1 MSACL
6 ISDLHLQA
14 ERPDLTFAF
23 EKFVKDKASSYES
36 LYILGDLF
44 EAWIGDDFDNEFIIH
59 VKKILRDLTL
69 LEVNLYLM
77 HGNRDFLLGESFC
90 EDVGATLLDD
100 PTIVNIC
107 NKEILLMHGDTLC
120 IDDVDYQTFRSVV
133 RDKKW
138 KESFLKKDINERIEV
153 AKSLR
158 NVSKIENKDKTFEIM
173 DVNQIAVNDAFQK
186 NNVTLLIHGHTHRPQ
201 EHDEVYGRRIVLG
214 DWDKDLWYLTIK
226 KGKIDLIKEAI

>member
-6 ISDLHLQA
+6 ISDLHLQI
-14 ERPDLTFAF
+14 ERPDLTLAF
-23 EKFVKDKASSYES
+23 EKFIKNKASSYES

-44 EAWIGDDFDNEFIIH
+44 EAWIGDDFNNEFTIR
-59 VKKILRDLTL
+59 VKKILKDLTL
-69 LEVNLYLM
+69 SGINLYLM

-90 EDVGATLLDD
+90 KEVGANLIED
-100 PTIVNIC
+100 PTKLNIC

-138 KESFLKKDINERIEV
+138 KEDFLKKDINERIEV

-158 NVSKIENKDKTFEIM
+158 DVSKIENKDKSSKIM
-173 DVNQIAVNDAFQK
+173 DVNQLAVNDVFQK
-186 NNVTLLIHGHTHRPQ
+186 NNATLLIHGHTHRPQ
-201 EHDEVYGRRIVLG
+201 EHDEIYGRRIVLG
-214 DWDKDLWYLTIK
+214 DWDKDLWYLTINNE
-226 KGKIDLIKEAI
+226 KIELIKEKI